1 MALDAAV
8 ERQPQLQRAAAAG
21 RREFRLYLA
30 QRISALILAPLVLI
44 HLATVVYATRGGL
57 SAAEI
62 LARTE
67 GSVVW
72 GAFYGLFI
80 IAAAVHAP
88 IGLRTIVRE
97 MTPWRGR
104 SLDAAAGLFA
114 LLIVVLGVAAV
125 AGVV

>member
-1 MALDAAV
+1 MSRSAV
-8 ERQPQLQRAAAAG
+8 PDKEHELPPAAAG
-21 RREFRLYLA
+21 GRLELRLYLA
-30 QRISALILAPLVLI
+30 QRISALILAPLVLG
-44 HLATVVYATRGGL
+44 HLATIVYAVRGGL

-67 GSVVW
+67 GSILW
-72 GAFYGLFI
+72 GAFYGLFVV
-80 IAAAVHAP
+80 AAAVHAP

-104 SLDAAAGLFA
+104 SLEVAACLFA
-114 LLIVVLGVAAV
+114 LLLLALGLAAV

>member
-1 MALDAAV
+1 MAYDAAL
-8 ERQPQLQRAAAAG
+8 EQKHELRHAAAG
-21 RREFRLYLA
+21 RLEFRLYLA
-30 QRISALILAPLVLI
+30 QRISALILAPLVI
-44 HLATVVYATRGGL
+44 GHLATVVYAVRGGL

-67 GSVVW
+67 GSVFW
-72 GAFYGLFI
+72 GAFYGLFVL
-80 IAAAVHAP
+80 AAAVHAP

-104 SLDAAAGLFA
+104 SLDGAACLFA
-114 LLIVVLGVAAV
+114 LLILTLGLRAV